1 MSNSSAAGMEGFD
14 TNHFGDVTYICRA
27 SGWSVLSQSPQP
39 SSRKQTRFING
50 STSKNKSSALWN
62 YGQKLEEERG
72 VVVDSQGYAT
82 MFRIKK
88 KDQTRIDTD
97 AGFVDSILIDG
108 KDIPDGI
115 SYSTNLGCIDFYPS
129 ISGKKNCCI
138 YLAGRFNA
146 RRGADSC
153 ICICDDDN
161 DLDMALWC
169 RCAYLPSITS
179 ESMKTATESNNNGQF
194 IVALNENT
202 GVVGFRATEWI
213 LETLFDEVVAL

>member
-1 MSNSSAAGMEGFD
+1 LFGISKGRIFYPKLNHLSKDRKDVDDLTIELTEDLHWRKLMSNSSAAGMEGFD

-129 ISGKKNCCI
+129 ISGKKNWYECLVNI
-138 YLAGRFNA
+138 F
-146 RRGADSC
+146 S
-153 ICICDDDN
+153 
-161 DLDMALWC
+161 
-169 RCAYLPSITS
+169 SS
-179 ESMKTATESNNNGQF
+179 
-194 IVALNENT
+194 V
-202 GVVGFRATEWI
+202 
-213 LETLFDEVVAL
+213 